1 MNRAICVNTWRE
13 FKSNKVRLILLTLL
27 FLGPLAHF
35 TWRRCFSPLE
45 IQDEMISFSAMSIF
59 FALIWGIGVVGRERQ
74 HGTITLVLAR
84 PVTITN
90 YIISKWIAVG
100 LAAAICAVQALVVE
114 HAISVYFAPSL
125 LLDGEFFANMAERI
139 IIAFGTASVLVFCSS
154 LVTGIKDLAIIADVL
169 FALMLGA
176 QVLSPVYHTAYT
188 WSGISQVNLER
199 LAHIGF
205 GALAAVFYPNI
216 PIANLFTFGGEYIG
230 SVINYVCVVSVFLS
244 LAVFTL
250 SRKEFSYAQD

>member
-1 MNRAICVNTWRE
+1 
-13 FKSNKVRLILLTLL
+13 
-27 FLGPLAHF
+27 
-35 TWRRCFSPLE
+35 
-45 IQDEMISFSAMSIF
+45 
-59 FALIWGIGVVGRERQ
+59 
-74 HGTITLVLAR
+74 
-84 PVTITN
+84 
-90 YIISKWIAVG
+90 
-100 LAAAICAVQALVVE
+100 VQALVVE
-114 HAISVYFAPSL
+114 HAISVLFAPSL

-154 LVTGIKDLAIIADVL
+154 LVTGIKDLAIIAGVL

-199 LAHIGF
+199 LAHIGL
-205 GALAAVFYPNI
+205 GALAAVFYPHI

>member
-1 MNRAICVNTWRE
+1 MRRFAE
-13 FKSNKVRLILLTLL
+13 F
-27 FLGPLAHF
+27 
-35 TWRRCFSPLE
+35 LE
-45 IQDEMISFSAMSIF
+45 RHQ
-59 FALIWGIGVVGRERQ
+59 
-74 HGTITLVLAR
+74 
-84 PVTITN
+84 
-90 YIISKWIAVG
+90 
-100 LAAAICAVQALVVE
+100 
-114 HAISVYFAPSL
+114 SL
-125 LLDGEFFANMAERI
+125 LLFFCAALFGFAWGLTHERSVVPSPHWYTPSLQRFCMILMAW
-139 IIAFGTASVLVFCSS
+139 TALMHSDPLQRFFWSLTDCLVLS
-154 LVTGIKDLAIIADVL
+154 LPFLAGVL